1 MNTEHHHNKNV
12 VSIEWAVIKSRKEW
26 RVFGLFF
33 LLSKWLSVNLWIH
46 LTGWKKV
53 YISANN
59 RYQSLSSRV
68 CERIRLNKCETN
80 TNTNLQYTIQHE
92 QKKMRK
98 HSTWDGT
105 IQWRASIFRSF
116 ILASRDLSYY
126 SLRNTR
132 SNNIQGHFL
141 WVSTY
146 QMNCA
151 RKRFSFYF
159 NSQCEFFMIY
169 AFCFV
174 FFFRANILSNRWNYF
189 FPSSIAQFRQ

>member
-1 MNTEHHHNKNV
+1 M
-12 VSIEWAVIKSRKEW
+12 KSLRS
-26 RVFGLFF
+26 FF
-33 LLSKWLSVNLWIH
+33 F
-46 LTGWKKV
+46 
-53 YISANN
+53 Y
-59 RYQSLSSRV
+59 YQSGSQWI
-68 CERIRLNKCETN
+68 CEYIWLDERKSTSVPTIDIGVWVQEFVNEYDWTVNKCETN

-116 ILASRDLSYY
+116 ILASRYLSYSTVY
-126 SLRNTR
+126 SHRNTR

-174 FFFRANILSNRWNYF
+174 FFSCKYF
-189 FPSSIAQFRQ
+189 IISMKLLFSLVDRTI